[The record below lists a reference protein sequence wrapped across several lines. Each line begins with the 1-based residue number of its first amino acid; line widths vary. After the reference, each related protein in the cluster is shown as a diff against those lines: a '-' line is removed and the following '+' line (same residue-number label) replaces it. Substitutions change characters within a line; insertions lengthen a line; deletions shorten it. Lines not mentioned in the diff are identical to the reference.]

1 MDNTFEYKSVRV
13 SRNRKKKEK
22 ALNAYG
28 AQGWEIISI
37 TDLLQG
43 FVTVNMKRV
52 KSAGSQP
59 VQTGLFSRLFGQ

>member
-1 MDNTFEYKSVRV
+1 METFEYKSVRV

-22 ALNAYG
+22 ALNEFG

-52 KSAGSQP
+52 RSADADP
-59 VQTGLFSRLFGQ
+59 VQTGLLSRLFGR